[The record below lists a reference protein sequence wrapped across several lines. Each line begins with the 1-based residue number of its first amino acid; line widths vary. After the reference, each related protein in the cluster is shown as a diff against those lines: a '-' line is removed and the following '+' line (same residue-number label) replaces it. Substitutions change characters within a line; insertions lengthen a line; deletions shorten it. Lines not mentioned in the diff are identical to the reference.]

1 MAIVLAVKV
10 ARITRLIK
18 GKLALP
24 PVHVLTVY
32 MSIWPET
39 PAEYSYT
46 HRFPA
51 VCVSVYGPARVGGAV
66 VNL

>member
-1 MAIVLAVKV
+1 MFAVKV
-10 ARITRLIK
+10 ARITKLIK
-18 GKLALP
+18 GKPELA
-24 PVHVLTVY
+24 PVQVLTGY
-32 MSIWPET
+32 MSICPET

-51 VCVSVYGPARVGGAV
+51 VCVSVYGPAGVGGAV